1 MKKLAVLLPALLL
14 TLLAISQS
22 PADRQKVETL
32 LRQMTMDE
40 KIGQMTQVTL
50 GVVCTP
56 QDGVLDTAALAKAVL
71 QYKVGS
77 ILNVTGHALSVDQ
90 WHTVITQIQDEAGHT
105 RLKIPVIYGLDGIHG
120 QTYTLDATLFPQNIA
135 MAATRNRELVAE
147 VTKVAAKELRA
158 SGVRWNFAPVLD
170 CGRQPLWPRFPE
182 TYGEDVYIGTTMG
195 ATAIRTYEADGLKNP
210 TAVASCMKH
219 YLAYSDS
226 RTGKDRTPIYLP
238 EIEMREYYLP
248 QFRAAVQAGASTLM
262 VNSSEINGTPVHA
275 SKYLLTDVLRKE
287 LGFQGVIVTD
297 WEDIIRLHTRHNVA
311 ATPRAAV
318 VMAIN
323 AGIDMSMVPS
333 DFSFFNL
340 LKEAVQ
346 KGEVPVSRIDD
357 AVRRILLLKAKL
369 GLFDNPYP
377 EAAATANFGRPE
389 YQALALQAAHEAITL
404 LKNDGNVL
412 PLTGNKKIL
421 VAGPSA
427 RSISALNGCWS
438 YTWQGNDE
446 RWYPAGSKTIL
457 DALRDKLGADNVV
470 TSAAAGFNNP
480 ANYDTTALKAAAAGV
495 DAIVLCLGENAYAES
510 PGNIRDLALP
520 DEQTALARAAA
531 ATGKPVILVLTEGRP
546 RFITGIAPSMKA
558 ILMAYWSGRKTAE
571 AISDILLGD
580 YNPDGRLPFSYPRSM
595 GEMVLYDRKP
605 TEDTREVFNDDRGA
619 GYDPLFPF
627 GWGLS
632 YTSFEYGE
640 PQLSTGKL
648 DAAGKLVVRITVKN
662 TGSRDGKH
670 TVELYTRE
678 HYASITPNMRRLR
691 AFKKIFLKAG
701 ESQEV
706 SFTLDRHDLA
716 FVNAALKTV
725 TEPGDFDVLIGDKK
739 AVFSYVET
747 AAR

>member
-1 MKKLAVLLPALLL
+1 
-14 TLLAISQS
+14 
-22 PADRQKVETL
+22 
-32 LRQMTMDE
+32 
-40 KIGQMTQVTL
+40 
-50 GVVCTP
+50 
-56 QDGVLDTAALAKAVL
+56 
-71 QYKVGS
+71 
-77 ILNVTGHALSVDQ
+77 
-90 WHTVITQIQDEAGHT
+90 
-105 RLKIPVIYGLDGIHG
+105 
-120 QTYTLDATLFPQNIA
+120 
-135 MAATRNRELVAE
+135 
-147 VTKVAAKELRA
+147 
-158 SGVRWNFAPVLD
+158 
-170 CGRQPLWPRFPE
+170 
-182 TYGEDVYIGTTMG
+182 MG
-195 ATAIRTYEADGLKNP
+195 ATVIRAYEEDGLKNP

-219 YLAYSDS
+219 YLGYSAS

-248 QFRAAVQAGASTLM
+248 QFQAAVKAGASTLM

-287 LGFQGVIVTD
+287 LGFRGVVVSD
-297 WEDIIRLHTRHNVA
+297 WEDIILLHTRHDVA

-318 VMAIN
+318 VLAVN
-323 AGIDMSMVPS
+323 AGVDMSMVPS
-333 DFSFFNL
+333 DFSFFIL

-346 KGEVPVSRIDD
+346 KGEVSMSRIDE
-357 AVRRILLLKAKL
+357 AVRRILILKARL

-377 EAAATANFGRPE
+377 EEAAAANFGRPE
-389 YQALALQAAHEAITL
+389 YQTLALQAAHEAITL
-404 LKNDGNVL
+404 LKNDGGVL
-412 PLTGNKKIL
+412 PLTTGAKIL

-457 DALRDKLGADNVV
+457 DALRDKLGAANVLTTAV
-470 TSAAAGFNNP
+470 PGFDSRD
-480 ANYDTTALKAAAAGV
+480 NYDTSALKAAAAGV

-520 DEQTALARAAA
+520 DQQTALARSAA

-558 ILMAYWSGRKTAE
+558 IVMAYWSGRKTAE

-605 TEDTREVFNDDRGA
+605 TEDVREVFNDNTGS

-632 YTSFEYGE
+632 YTQFDYSD
-640 PQLSTGKL
+640 LRLNSDKL
-648 DAAGKLVVRITVKN
+648 DAAGKLTVRVTVKN

-670 TVELYTRE
+670 TVELYTHE

-701 ESQEV
+701 ESQTV
-706 SFTLDRHDLA
+706 SFTLDKTDIA
-716 FVNAALKTV
+716 FVNAQLHTV
-725 TEPGDFDVLIGDKK
+725 TEPGDFDVMIGDKT
-739 AVFSYVET
+739 AVFTY
-747 AAR
+747 R